1 MKKLLQL
8 LAIVSLTS
16 SVVTGIVSYQ
26 SLKHLNKTSIKSEIK
41 KNYIQSK
48 LDASVQNK
56 QMTDEQAIA
65 ALNSALNDVK
75 GISSVQVDKPSAFA
89 FEDKTYNVKVV
100 LESDYKWDVD
110 NFDGQ
115 FKVTANVGNYDK
127 VIKQDIQSKLD
138 ASVQNKQMTDEQ
150 AIAALNSALNDVK
163 GISSVQVDKPNTF
176 AFEDKTY
183 NVKVVL
189 ESDYKWDVDNF
200 DGQFKVTANVKKI
213 TTIDQNE
220 LEKAF
225 KSGILQ
231 EYNQKE
237 AEEAILRVFN
247 EKIDSKL
254 TDPPLIEFKK
264 IGTEEWDKE
273 FEITIKIKLNQD
285 EYKWASEFSGEFKIQ
300 TALNSTMMF
309 YKVEGKNEILSKD
322 FKETSIEDWEDIKI
336 TEIIEFGWYSNGQV
350 CGIFFDDE
358 NNKSVSSIFS
368 QYSQNIIFP
377 EKLNKNITSLKYLF
391 YNLTRVTNLRYI
403 SGWDTSNVTDMS
415 YMFSEAWVFD
425 QDISGWD
432 TSNVTDMSNMFSNAS
447 AFNHNISGWDTSN
460 VTDMSNMFN
469 NAHMFDQDIS
479 KWDTS
484 NVTDMSGMFRF
495 AYIFN
500 HDISGWDTSNVTDM
514 SYMFSSAR
522 VFDQNISTK
531 EIVKNG
537 IKYKAWDTSNVTDM
551 SSMFFDAS
559 EFNHNISGWD
569 TSNVTDMSYMFSSAH
584 MFDQDISKWNT
595 SNVTDM
601 TYMFSE
607 AWVFDQDISGWDTSN
622 VTDMSYMFFDAW
634 AFDQNISTKEIV
646 KNGIKYK
653 AWDTSNVTDM
663 SGMFSSAL
671 VFNQDISGWDTSN
684 VTDMSGMFF
693 DASAFNHDISGWDV
707 KKVENYFG
715 FYNDNGIW
723 KKEWQ
728 PNFSKNN

>member
-26 SLKHLNKTSIKSEIK
+26 SLKHLNKVSIKSEIK
-41 KNYIQSK
+41 KNDIQSI
-48 LDASVQNK
+48 LNASVQNK
-56 QMTDEQAIA
+56 QMTDEEAVA
-65 ALNSALNDVK
+65 ALNSALNDVE
-75 GISSVQVDKPSAFA
+75 GISSVEVDKPSTFA
-89 FEDKTYNVKVV
+89 FEDETYNVKVV
-100 LESDYKWDVD
+100 LK
-110 NFDGQ
+110 
-115 FKVTANVGNYDK
+115 
-127 VIKQDIQSKLD
+127 
-138 ASVQNKQMTDEQ
+138 
-150 AIAALNSALNDVK
+150 
-163 GISSVQVDKPNTF
+163 
-176 AFEDKTY
+176 
-183 NVKVVL
+183 
-189 ESDYKWDVDNF
+189 SDYKWDVDNF

-254 TDPPLIEFKK
+254 TALPLIEFKK

-377 EKLNKNITSLKYLF
+377 EKLNKNITSLSYLF
-391 YNLTRVTNLRYI
+391 YDFAFATNFSYISNWDTSNVTNMSGMFSNAHAFNHDISGWDTSNVTNMSDMFSYASMFNHDISGWDTSNVTDMSGMFKNALDFDQDISGWDTSKVTNMSDMFSYASMFNQDISGWDTSKVTNMSDMFSYASMFNHDISGWDTSNVTDMSGMFLEVSMFNHDISGWDTSNVTNMSDMFSNAHAFNQDISGWDTSKVTDMSGMFYSASAFNHDISGWDTSNVTNMSSMFFGARAFNHDI

-415 YMFSEAWVFD
+415 YMFGSASMFNQDISGWDTSNVTDMSGMFSEAWVFD

-432 TSNVTDMSNMFSNAS
+432 TSNVTNMSSMFFGAR
-447 AFNHNISGWDTSN
+447 A
-460 VTDMSNMFN
+460 
-469 NAHMFDQDIS
+469 
-479 KWDTS
+479 
-484 NVTDMSGMFRF
+484 
-495 AYIFN
+495 FN

-514 SYMFSSAR
+514 S
-522 VFDQNISTK
+522 
-531 EIVKNG
+531 
-537 IKYKAWDTSNVTDM
+537 
-551 SSMFFDAS
+551 SMFTAA
-559 EFNHNISGWD
+559 G
-569 TSNVTDMSYMFSSAH
+569 A
-584 MFDQDISKWNT
+584 
-595 SNVTDM
+595 
-601 TYMFSE
+601 
-607 AWVFDQDISGWDTSN
+607 
-622 VTDMSYMFFDAW
+622 
-634 AFDQNISTKEIV
+634 
-646 KNGIKYK
+646 
-653 AWDTSNVTDM
+653 
-663 SGMFSSAL
+663 
-671 VFNQDISGWDTSN
+671 FNQDISGWDTSN
-684 VTDMSGMFF
+684 VTDMSGMFSEAWLF
-693 DASAFNHDISGWDV
+693 IRIFLSGML
-707 KKVENYFG
+707 KK
-715 FYNDNGIW
+715 
-723 KKEWQ
+723 
-728 PNFSKNN
+728 